1 MALLRLCLIL
11 AERVSILYTYCLVYL
26 LTTTQHALR
35 DQIYLS
41 FDLLARLPPSVA
53 SAVAEQVVA
62 GLTMIMKQHPDIVH
76 SQTEWNVGFALLR
89 STISHPEAARQSF
102 DILSNIAMDPS
113 QQLVTPDN
121 FTGLVNALD
130 EFATAAGIAV
140 DAQQQGRR
148 TQSLNAS
155 K

>member
-1 MALLRLCLIL
+1 MI
-11 AERVSILYTYCLVYL
+11 CLVCSHL
-26 LTTTQHALR
+26 SLTFFQHVLR

-53 SAVAEQVVA
+53 GAVAEQVVT
-62 GLTMIMKQHPDIVH
+62 GLTLILQQHPDIVR
-76 SQTEWNVGFALLR
+76 SQTEWNVVFALLR
-89 STISHPEAARQSF
+89 STISHSEASRQSF
-102 DILSNIAMDPS
+102 DILGS
-113 QQLVTPDN
+113 LVVDGEQSYITPDN

-130 EFATAAGIAV
+130 EFATVAGIAV

-148 TQSLNAS
+148 TQALTPA

>member
-1 MALLRLCLIL
+1 MASL
-11 AERVSILYTYCLVYL
+11 
-26 LTTTQHALR
+26 
-35 DQIYLS
+35 
-41 FDLLARLPPSVA
+41 
-53 SAVAEQVVA
+53 VAEQVVA
-62 GLTMIMKQHPDIVH
+62 GLTLILQQHRAIVH
-76 SQTEWNVGFALLR
+76 SQTEWNVVFALLR

-102 DILSNIAMDPS
+102 DILASIATDTT

-130 EFATAAGIAV
+130 EFATVAGIAV

-148 TQSLNAS
+148 TQSLTVA

>member
-1 MALLRLCLIL
+1 MSGL
-11 AERVSILYTYCLVYL
+11 
-26 LTTTQHALR
+26 QHALR

-41 FDLLARLPPSVA
+41 FDLLARLPPAVA

-62 GLTMIMKQHPDIVH
+62 GLTLILQQHLDIVR
-76 SQTEWNVGFALLR
+76 SQTEWNVVFALLR
-89 STISHPEAARQSF
+89 STISHPEASRQSF
-102 DILSNIAMDPS
+102 DILSRLAADGDEAP
-113 QQLVTPDN
+113 VTPDN
-121 FTGLVNALD
+121 FVGLVNALD

-148 TQSLNAS
+148 TQALTPA